1 MTQNT
6 PSCLKWKKYYIWK
19 NIVRTTVRKAN
30 DSLWP
35 YNIFCSKQPC
45 WLDLPF
51 FHKLRFKMI
60 FFSCLDFE
68 TKKIIEGGICQKS
81 AEVTNETLGNKLH
94 ICFTW
99 LVCKTFRTSLKNGF
113 KKVGRPLTQNT
124 PRPRIPH
131 ATLWITCP
139 VVC

>member
-1 MTQNT
+1 MN
-6 PSCLKWKKYYIWK
+6 
-19 NIVRTTVRKAN
+19 
-30 DSLWP
+30 
-35 YNIFCSKQPC
+35 
-45 WLDLPF
+45 F
-51 FHKLRFKMI
+51 F

-99 LVCKTFRTSLKNGF
+99 LVSKTFRTSLKNGF

-131 ATLWITCP
+131 ATLISEMF
-139 VVC
+139 